1 MTRTI
6 AEIRRGPAPPPGPER
21 DRLHAWATR
30 VATLEAHG
38 GGHLLFTEAAD
49 ICATWRSSLAWRL
62 AAALRRR
69 AA

>member
-1 MTRTI
+1 MADI
-6 AEIRRGPAPPPGPER
+6 AEQLR
-21 DRLHAWATR
+21 DLVRQEVAAAWAAR

-38 GGHLLFTEAAD
+38 GGHLLFTEAAA